1 MSDVSIAPVIA
12 AEAVNGIGRVMEIA
26 PVVAVLVLVILGG
39 YVVAKRIIEQC
50 ERREARAD
58 EKHDAVLKSY
68 KEDGAATREALGGV
82 TDALK
87 GVELT
92 IARLDGKLYQITERK

>member
-1 MSDVSIAPVIA
+1 MSDVSIAPIIA
-12 AEAVNGIGRVMEIA
+12 SEAVNGMGRVMEIA
-26 PVVAVLVLVILGG
+26 PVVAVLILVILGG
-39 YVVAKRIIEQC
+39 YVVAKRIIDQC
-50 ERREARAD
+50 ERREARAN

-68 KEDGAATREALGGV
+68 KEDGAAMRAALGGV

-92 IARLDGKLYQITERK
+92 IAKLEGKLDK